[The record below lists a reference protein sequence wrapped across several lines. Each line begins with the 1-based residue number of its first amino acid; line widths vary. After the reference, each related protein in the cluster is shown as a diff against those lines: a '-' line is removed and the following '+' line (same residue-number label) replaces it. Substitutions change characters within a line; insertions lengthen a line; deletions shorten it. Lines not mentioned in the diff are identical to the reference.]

1 MRPGDG
7 NTGFEPTA
15 WLLIF
20 HISTGKPW
28 LDRLIPGFFK
38 HVSAVGWVSDAQV
51 WIAYDVSWRRT
62 SLKLL
67 PDEEGTRF
75 YALAQRGNGVLKVA
89 VNLELRGSA
98 MFRAGFWCVPAMKHL
113 VGSRSGALRPDRL
126 WRDLVASGAE
136 VFSNDGIAPHA
147 NGSNGRGKAGGQGC
161 EARGSGGD
169 AGHAAA

>member
-20 HISTGKPW
+20 NVSTGLPW
-28 LDRLIPGFFK
+28 LDGLIPGFFK

-51 WIAYDVSWRRT
+51 WIFYDVSWRRT
-62 SLKLL
+62 SLKVL
-67 PDEEGTRF
+67 PDKEGSRC

-89 VNLELRGSA
+89 VDVERRGAA

-113 VGSRSGALRPDRL
+113 IGSRSGALRPDRL

-136 VFSNDGIAPHA
+136 VFSNDGIAA
-147 NGSNGRGKAGGQGC
+147 GSNGSNRRGKAGGAGC
-161 EARGSGGD
+161 EERGSDSD
-169 AGHAAA
+169 AGHLAA